1 MLLMKKNLIIVLFVG
16 LSLEGFSQFIKQG
29 TIIGGGAFEFR
40 TAKVKDSDSKGS
52 SFSLMPWAGY
62 LIMDNLAVGGLMNF
76 TSSSSESGAP
86 SNLKSKDSDFT
97 IGPVV
102 RYYLDQG
109 VFVHTQAGFGS
120 SKSVFEAGN
129 TKTTTKFG
137 ETKFKLGAGYAI
149 RITDTVLFEPVIGY
163 YVETSKNK
171 SSDTKSTVSG
181 LFMMGGFTVFLK

>member
-1 MLLMKKNLIIVLFVG
+1 MKKLLFIALFAG

-29 TIIGGGAFEFR
+29 TIIGGGAFELR
-40 TAKVKDSDSKGS
+40 TFKIKDSELKGS

-62 LIMDNLAVGGLMNF
+62 MVIDNLAVGGLLNF
-76 TSSSSESGAP
+76 TSSSSSSGAP
-86 SNLKSKDSDFT
+86 SNFKNSGSDFT

-109 VFVHTQAGFGS
+109 VFIHTQAGFGS
-120 SKSVFEAGN
+120 SKFVNEVGN

-137 ETKFKLGAGYAI
+137 ESKFKIGAGYAI

-163 YVETSKNK
+163 YSETSKDKGNTTT
-171 SSDTKSTVSG
+171 TKSTVGG
-181 LFMMGGFTVFLK
+181 LFIMGGFTIFLK